1 MTSFTHMPYEEMKGT
16 QEVGFF
22 FFFRCTKFDPF
33 RTLYDLKCTVYL
45 FLYYF
50 VTSCCRYLDYPYIFK
65 DDFGC
70 KQYQKF
76 YFCVSIHDCSFGEM
90 AWATEMW
97 GRGIMCTS
105 LEIKHIFFPHFL
117 FSESHVFLKRK
128 WTLNVAD
135 CLVRTVLSVIMK
147 LRGTCGSPILT
158 PGINIMSIMIWY
170 WRTEP
175 K

>member
-1 MTSFTHMPYEEMKGT
+1 MKGT
-16 QEVGFF
+16 QVFVC

-65 DDFGC
+65 DNFGC

-76 YFCVSIHDCSFGEM
+76 YFSVSIHYCSFREM
-90 AWATEMW
+90 VWATEMW

-105 LEIKHIFFPHFL
+105 LEIKHISPPPHFL
-117 FSESHVFLKRK
+117 FSESHEFLKRK
-128 WTLNVAD
+128 WTLSVVD
-135 CLVRTVLSVIMK
+135 CLVSDNETV
-147 LRGTCGSPILT
+147 RGKCGSPILT
-158 PGINIMSIMIWY
+158 PGINIMSIMNWY
-170 WRTEP
+170 WGTEP
-175 K
+175 N

>member
-1 MTSFTHMPYEEMKGT
+1 MISFTRMPYEQMKGT
-16 QEVGFF
+16 QVFVC

-65 DDFGC
+65 DNFGC

-76 YFCVSIHDCSFGEM
+76 YFSVSIHYCSFREM
-90 AWATEMW
+90 VWATEMW

-105 LEIKHIFFPHFL
+105 LEIKHISPPSPFP
-117 FSESHVFLKRK
+117 VFWVPRISQKEM
-128 WTLNVAD
+128 N
-135 CLVRTVLSVIMK
+135 
-147 LRGTCGSPILT
+147 P
-158 PGINIMSIMIWY
+158 
-170 WRTEP
+170 
-175 K
+175 